1 MAVAKVAITLDQK
14 TLNTLD
20 QLVKKRVFRSRS
32 GAIQTAVEEKLQRFS
47 RSRLAREC
55 AKLDPEY
62 ERTLAE
68 EGLSLEITEWP
79 DY

>member
-32 GAIQTAVEEKLQRFS
+32 GAIQTAVEEKLQRLS
-47 RSRLAREC
+47 HNRLAREC
-55 AKLDPEY
+55 EKLDPEY
-62 ERTLAE
+62 ERVLAE
-68 EGLSLEITEWP
+68 EGLSAEINEWP